1 MNNSQNH
8 GRIAVMEN
16 LEVLTRVETLC
27 LRWNMISKIQ
37 NVSTLTS
44 LTELDLYDNQ
54 VGTLWIFV
62 RDKQS
67 IVQTHLYADHRDG
80 KPRGTD

>member
-1 MNNSQNH
+1 MNCLQNH

-16 LEVLTRVETLC
+16 MEVLTRVETLC

-37 NVSTLTS
+37 NVATLTS

-54 VGTLWIFV
+54 ARLVGSFSGVYNCSFLMISTTL
-62 RDKQS
+62 RS
-67 IVQTHLYADHRDG
+67 ISH
-80 KPRGTD
+80 

>member
-1 MNNSQNH
+1 MNCQQNH

-37 NVSTLTS
+37 NVATLTS

-54 VGTLWIFV
+54 ARLVGRFSGI
-62 RDKQS
+62 
-67 IVQTHLYADHRDG
+67 
-80 KPRGTD
+80 

>member
-1 MNNSQNH
+1 MNCLQNH

-37 NVSTLTS
+37 NVATLTS

-54 VGTLWIFV
+54 ARLVGRFSGI
-62 RDKQS
+62 
-67 IVQTHLYADHRDG
+67 
-80 KPRGTD
+80 

>member
-1 MNNSQNH
+1 
-8 GRIAVMEN
+8 MEN

-37 NVSTLTS
+37 NVATLTS

-54 VGTLWIFV
+54 ARLVGSFSGV
-62 RDKQS
+62 YNCS
-67 IVQTHLYADHRDG
+67 F
-80 KPRGTD
+80 

>member
-1 MNNSQNH
+1 
-8 GRIAVMEN
+8 MEN

-54 VGTLWIFV
+54 VRTFWN
-62 RDKQS
+62 
-67 IVQTHLYADHRDG
+67 
-80 KPRGTD
+80 

>member
-54 VGTLWIFV
+54 VGTFWICV
-62 RDKQS
+62 ENK
-67 IVQTHLYADHRDG
+67 
-80 KPRGTD
+80 K